1 MNISKKILI
10 AILSVFVVTGY
21 SCKKGENDP
30 GFTLKTRKARITA
43 EWKLKEGQIVEETI
57 EGKNFSTKVISFDG
71 EKMSYEGKSL
81 PYSEILTIE
90 RDGTFSKTLKS
101 TTDYNVSQ
109 NESPKIIDI
118 TTNQTGV
125 WYFIGGSKNQEYEK
139 KERVAFETL
148 SIVTSSSEAA
158 YTPIS
163 EKYTGTQNAEILVL
177 DRLARTE
184 IVITIDNS
192 VEYNNENGELFRRT
206 SKGTLTYEKN

>member
-1 MNISKKILI
+1 MSISKRIFI
-10 AILSVFVVTGY
+10 ALLSALVITGY

-30 GFTLKTRKARITA
+30 GFSLKTRKGRITA
-43 EWKLKEGQIVEETI
+43 EWKLKEGQIIEETI
-57 EGKNFSTKVISFDG
+57 EGSSFSTKVISFDG
-71 EKMSYEGKSL
+71 ENMSYEGKSF
-81 PYSEILTIE
+81 PYSEIFTIE
-90 RDGTFSKTLKS
+90 RDGTFAKTLKS
-101 TTDYNVSQ
+101 TTDYKVSQ
-109 NESPKIIDI
+109 NQAPQTIDI

-125 WYFIGGSKNQEYEK
+125 WYFIGGSKNQEYEN

-148 SIVTSSSEAA
+148 SIVTSSSEAS

-184 IVITIDNS
+184 IIVTIDNS
-192 VEYNNENGELFRRT
+192 VEYNNEKGELFRKT